1 MPITIE
7 MRELRPEDGEQ
18 VAAIH
23 EVMKVQDNFS
33 FLLSD
38 YVQGEEFGPYLE
50 RVGKYKNPE
59 TVPEGMVVAT
69 FFVAVVE
76 GKIAG
81 RISIRHDLNEWL
93 ALVGGHI
100 GYGVAPEFRG
110 QGVATFMLKYGLG
123 FLADIGVDRCF
134 ISCLPHNDAS
144 RRTIES
150 AGGEFAGLVAHPYE
164 EGAEY
169 RTYWI
174 PTGR

>member
-1 MPITIE
+1 MNIE
-7 MRELRPEDGEQ
+7 IRELRPEDGEQ
-18 VAAIH
+18 CAAIH
-23 EVMKVQDNFS
+23 RDMVEQDNFQ

-38 YVQGEEFGPYLE
+38 YVQDEDFSSYLE
-50 RVGKYKNPE
+50 RVETYKNWS
-59 TVPEGMVVAT
+59 TVPSGKVPST
-69 FFVAVVE
+69 FLIAVID
-76 GKIAG
+76 GKVAG
-81 RISIRHDLNEWL
+81 RLSIRHELNEWL

-100 GYGVAPEFRG
+100 GYGVAREFRG
-110 QGVATFMLKYGLG
+110 QGVATYMLRHGLT
-123 FLADIGVDRCF
+123 FLAELGVDRCF